1 MADTENGGDGV
12 APPRPGL
19 PPPRQQPDESWL
31 LRTLQQ
37 LPPKQLAALRR
48 FVTAAAPAEPPPV
61 PVEEMTV
68 EELASRDIATQAA
81 IEQARAEAEHAAIAR
96 RDNQF
101 KVWRL
106 AGLGVLIVLTLMVSL
121 GRLLVGGP
129 PSIAELRAES
139 GVDTWTTLAIGV
151 KDDQY
156 GVAYYDQA
164 KKTWEGFDI
173 DLAYMIAADL
183 GFRRDDVRFYG
194 LESEDRARMQATDPV
209 DGKRVPVQL
218 VIASYSITDERQE
231 AGVHFSQPYLYTEQS
246 VITLK
251 GHPAVVA
258 LKDLEGKRVCTL
270 STSTSANALTNAR
283 AVVTQKNR
291 VSECFKALDKNEVEA
306 ISTDAAILAGWK
318 HRFPDKYE
326 HWDLGLEANERWGVN
341 VGENPALERLVNL
354 TLYRSYADPE
364 DDRWEKA
371 YERNLQT
378 QIDPVADTPVAVG
391 QQPPVQRPEIG
402 WMPWEDPLG

>member
-1 MADTENGGDGV
+1 MADTENGGDGA
-12 APPRPGL
+12 APRQ
-19 PPPRQQPDESWL
+19 PPPDDSWL

-48 FVTAAAPAEPPPV
+48 FVTAAAPPEPPPVPTV

-68 EELASRDIATQAA
+68 EELASRDLAAQAA
-81 IEQARAEAEHAAIAR
+81 LERARAEEAERAAITR

-106 AGLGVLIVLTLMVSL
+106 AGLGVLIVLTLLVSL

-129 PSIAELRAES
+129 PSVAELRAQS

-156 GVAYYDQA
+156 GVAYYDG
-164 KKTWEGFDI
+164 KTWSGFDI
-173 DLAYMIAADL
+173 DIAYMIAADL

-194 LESEDRARMQATDPV
+194 LESEDRARMQAADPV

-218 VIASYSITDERQE
+218 VIASYSITDERKK
-231 AGVHFSQPYLYTEQS
+231 AGVHFSEPYLYTEQS
-246 VITLK
+246 VITLT
-251 GHPAVVA
+251 GHAPVVA
-258 LKDLEGKRVCTL
+258 LKDLKDQRVCTL
-270 STSTSANALTNAR
+270 STSTSASALDDVGAI
-283 AVVTQKNR
+283 VTQKNR
-291 VSECFKALDKNEVEA
+291 VGECFKALDQNQVEA

-318 HRFPDKYE
+318 HRFSDKYA
-326 HWDLGLEANERWGVN
+326 HWDLGLESNERWGVN
-341 VGENPALERLVNL
+341 VGENPALEKLVNL
-354 TLYRSYADPE
+354 TLYRSYTDPE

-371 YERNLQT
+371 FEQNLQP
-378 QIDPVADTPVAVG
+378 QIEDTPIAVG
-391 QQPPVQRPEIG
+391 QQPPAQRPEIG

>member
-1 MADTENGGDGV
+1 MADTDNGG
-12 APPRPGL
+12 APE
-19 PPPRQQPDESWL
+19 PPPRQPPDEGWL

-48 FVTAAAPAEPPPV
+48 FVTAAAPPEPPPPV

-81 IEQARAEAEHAAIAR
+81 MEQARAEAEHAAITR

-106 AGLGVLIVLTLMVSL
+106 AGLGVLVVLTLLVAL

-129 PSIAELRAES
+129 QSVAELRAES

-156 GVAYYDQA
+156 GTAYYDG
-164 KKTWEGFDI
+164 KTWSGFDI
-173 DLAYMIAADL
+173 DIAYMIAEDL

-194 LESEDRARMQATDPV
+194 LESEDRARMQATDPA

-218 VIASYSITDERQE
+218 VIASYSITEERRK
-231 AGVHFSQPYLYTEQS
+231 AGVHFSEPYLYTEQS
-246 VITLK
+246 VITLT
-251 GHPAVVA
+251 GHPSVVA
-258 LKDLEGKRVCTL
+258 LADLEGQRVCTL
-270 STSTSANALTNAR
+270 STSTSESALTEAK
-283 AVVTQKNR
+283 AIVTQKNR
-291 VSECFKALDKNEVEA
+291 VKECFDALNAGQVEA

-326 HWDLGLEANERWGVN
+326 HWDLGLESNERWGVN
-341 VGENPALERLVNL
+341 VGENPALEKLVNL
-354 TLYRSYADPE
+354 TLYRSYTDPE

-371 YERNLQT
+371 FEQNLQP
-378 QIDPVADTPVAVG
+378 QIDPVKDTPVAVG
-391 QQPPVQRPEIG
+391 QQPPAQRPEIG
-402 WMPWEDPLG
+402 WLPWEDPLG